1 MSFHKSK
8 ILKLFELNE
17 ESSQILEE
25 CAKYGI
31 TTTNTGSV
39 DLKLIEETHKGLKL
53 EMALIE
59 VDTELE
65 KVDHEINAELKEMES
80 LKKILAEH
88 KPKKPDLK
96 TPKMI
101 EKLESA
107 TKEVK
112 TPDGVNLIEITNKVK
127 KLQK

>member
-1 MSFHKSK
+1 MSFHKSN

-17 ESSQILEE
+17 ESSQILEQ
-25 CAKYGI
+25 CAKHGI